1 MLKFY
6 TRVYLAFQKAILLA
20 SVPPSGV
27 FGPIMRCMRAK
38 TKAALKSLS
47 TANAYLLLDTPDK
60 VKWAFFSNDT
70 PDDVVDG
77 YARRLSSESYLAF
90 INMMFPRIRVRYHRQ
105 VPILVLGAQEDNMFS
120 VEEVRETAK
129 KYDAACHIFPDVAHD
144 MMIDKN
150 PLKIAEFMMNWL
162 EDGRLKS

>member
-1 MLKFY
+1 MY
-6 TRVYLAFQKAILLA
+6 VQRAILLA

-27 FGPIMRCMRAK
+27 LTSILRYMRAK

-60 VKWAFFSNDT
+60 VKWAFFSKDT
-70 PDDVVDG
+70 PDDVVDD

-90 INMMFPRIRVRYHRQ
+90 FNMMFPRIRVRYHRQ
-105 VPILVLGAQEDNMFS
+105 VPLLVLGAQEDRIFS
-120 VEEVRETAK
+120 VAEVRETAR
-129 KYDAACHIFPDVAHD
+129 KYGAPCHIFPDVAHD

-150 PLKIAEFMMNWL
+150 PLQIAEFMRRWIEGGHL
-162 EDGRLKS
+162 SS